1 MKKIFIVTMILGATL
16 FIACN
21 SGASNKNEQET
32 LIVENEHSKMNHN
45 SGQKSNINIEHAM
58 LGVQGDCEI
67 CKERIETAA
76 KRVKG
81 VTVAAWD
88 IKKKELHVSF
98 DSKQTN
104 LDAISKAIAKV
115 GHRTD
120 KDNADPEA
128 YKALPACCKV

>member
-1 MKKIFIVTMILGATL
+1 MKKIFIVTMTLGATL

-21 SGASNKNEQET
+21 SGASNKSEQKIPMAET
-32 LIVENEHSKMNHN
+32 GQPEMNHGSKKDAN
-45 SGQKSNINIEHAM
+45 LEHAT
-58 LGVQGDCEI
+58 LDVQGNCEL

-76 KRVKG
+76 KSVKG
-81 VTVAAWD
+81 VASADWD

-104 LDAISKAIAKV
+104 LDAISKVIAKV

-120 KDNADPEA
+120 KDPADPSA
-128 YKALPACCKV
+128 YDALPPCCKV

>member
-1 MKKIFIVTMILGATL
+1 MKKIFIVTMTLGAVL

-21 SGASNKNEQET
+21 SGASNKSEQKTPVVET
-32 LIVENEHSKMNHN
+32 EQSEMNHGSKKDAN
-45 SGQKSNINIEHAM
+45 LEHAM
-58 LGVQGDCEI
+58 LGVQGNCEL

-76 KRVKG
+76 KSVKG
-81 VTVAAWD
+81 VASADWD

-120 KDNADPEA
+120 KDPADPSA
-128 YKALPACCKV
+128 YDALPPCCKV